1 MQNGERRFAEW
12 RTSKLAFL
20 TNKFAK
26 WRVNGK
32 VFKMA
37 NLLIGER
44 KMSSNSLL
52 PVRHTQKDF
61 FIADIFDAL
70 PIKNDRHTMEH
81 PFFALSTKPDIRT
94 VHYERNGVAIKMNPH
109 SELGLP
115 TMFDKD
121 ILLYCGSLII
131 SELQKNPDSLPP
143 KKIRFSCHDL
153 LITTNRHTNDVAY
166 QQLKNSFERL
176 KGVSI
181 TTDIKTNDIRETAG
195 FGILDNWR
203 IIEKSNDNRRM
214 VRIEVTLSD
223 WFYNALIAKEVLTIN
238 RDYFRL
244 RKGLERRLYE
254 IARKHC
260 GYQSEWKIKLSTL
273 HEKSGSRSPLK
284 YFRFQ
289 IREII
294 ANDTKEQHFPDYQLI
309 LDANDLVTFKR
320 KARLGENSS
329 KKFVIPSFPSYIEE
343 QYIFQKLSHKTLVT
357 AVKLL
362 ETTKLS
368 DTLENII
375 LQFISHVLKT
385 KEPDNYNGAFIGF
398 VKHKIREYK

>member
-1 MQNGERRFAEW
+1 
-12 RTSKLAFL
+12 
-20 TNKFAK
+20 
-26 WRVNGK
+26 
-32 VFKMA
+32 
-37 NLLIGER
+37 
-44 KMSSNSLL
+44 MSVSQSPLL
-52 PVRHTQKDF
+52 PERHKQKDF

-131 SELQKNPDSLPP
+131 SELQKNPSELPP
-143 KKIRFSCHDL
+143 KKLRFSCHDL

-166 QQLKNSFERL
+166 QQLKNAFERL

-181 TTDIKTNDIRETAG
+181 TTDIKTNNIRETAG

-260 GYQSEWKIKLSTL
+260 GYQSEWKVNLSTL

-294 ANDTKEQHFPDYQLI
+294 INDSKEKHFPDYLLV
-309 LDANDLVTFKR
+309 LDNNDLVTFKR
-320 KARLGENSS
+320 KNCLRENGVNN
-329 KKFVIPSFPSYIEE
+329 FIVPPLPAYIEDK
-343 QYIFQKLSHKTLVT
+343 YYFQKLTHKTLQK
-357 AVKLL
+357 AYNLL
-362 ETTKLS
+362 ES
-368 DTLENII
+368 NQIGVSLENII
-375 LQFISHVLKT
+375 LQFMTHILNT

-398 VKHKIREYK
+398 IKHKIMS